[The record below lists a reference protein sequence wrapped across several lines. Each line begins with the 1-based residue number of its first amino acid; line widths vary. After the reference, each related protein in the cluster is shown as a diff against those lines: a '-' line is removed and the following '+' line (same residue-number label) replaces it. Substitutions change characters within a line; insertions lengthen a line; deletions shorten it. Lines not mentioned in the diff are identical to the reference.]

1 MLKRELLK
9 RNLRLERLEILLWLC
24 FFKVVLIRTMIEVEA
39 GMVIRGVVAEVS
51 KTLVLILVSIMAKH
65 LGIPILDSILVNLLG
80 LPMLLLNFLVFN
92 HILSSRM
99 VEIVLVLIRFKV
111 NLRILDL
118 LVKFVAKMDT
128 QP

>member
-39 GMVIRGVVAEVS
+39 GMVIRRVMAEVS
-51 KTLVLILVSIMAKH
+51 ITLVLILALIMAKH